1 MANLRRVP
9 LLRLGPVLRYV
20 GETEATIWVETD
32 APCEVEI
39 LGNRERTWQVEGH
52 HYALVYIPDLEP
64 GTVTE
69 YSVKLDGETVWPV
82 ASGQFPH
89 PAIRTPKAG
98 EKIRM
103 VFGSCRVSVPHVPP
117 YSLKKDQDDRG
128 REIDAL
134 YAYAHRMLDQPS
146 EEWPHILVW
155 LGDQVYADE
164 VSPGT
169 KEFIR
174 QRRDPEQP
182 PGEQVADFEE
192 YTHLYYDS
200 WTDPTIRWLLS
211 TVSSAMIFDDHDVH
225 DDWNTSKDWV
235 EEYRDKPW
243 WNDRIVGGLMS
254 YWIYQHLGNL
264 SPRELE
270 HDELYQQVCDA
281 EDAGPMLRKF
291 AYKADR
297 EVEGSRWS
305 YCRQIG
311 QTKLIVM
318 DSRAGRVLDPGERQ
332 MVDDE
337 EWEYIRSEANGD
349 HNHLLLA
356 TSLPFLMAPGMQ
368 YLESWNEAVCDGA
381 WGGLWAKWGEKI
393 RQGLDLEHW
402 AAFGKSFH
410 RLRGLLEEVGSGQN
424 GHEPPASIVLLS
436 GDVHHAYLSEVA
448 FRRGVGMKSNVYQAV
463 CSPFRNPLD
472 TRERR
477 AIKAMSSA
485 PARWLTGAMARA
497 AGVPDPGI
505 RWRFVQDPTFDNQV
519 ATLEWEGRDAHMR
532 IEKAL
537 PGDTEY
543 PTLEDVFEHD
553 IT

>member
-1 MANLRRVP
+1 VPPVP

-32 APCEVEI
+32 EPCEVEI
-39 LGNRERTWQVEGH
+39 LGNREPTWHVEGH
-52 HYALVYIPDLEP
+52 HYALVYIRDLEP
-64 GTVTE
+64 GSTTE
-69 YSVKLDGETVWPV
+69 YAVELDGDTVWPP
-82 ASGQFPH
+82 ASAQFPK

-98 EKIRM
+98 ERVRM
-103 VFGSCRVSVPHVPP
+103 AFGSCRVSAPQEPP
-117 YSLKKDQDDRG
+117 FSLKKDADDRG
-128 REIDAL
+128 REIDAV
-134 YAYAHRMLDQPS
+134 YAYARRMLDQPP
-146 EEWPHILVW
+146 EEWPHLLLW

-182 PGEQVADFEE
+182 PGEEVADFEE

-200 WTDPTIRWLLS
+200 WTEPTVRWLLS

-235 EEYRDKPW
+235 EEYRKKPW
-243 WNDRIVGGLMS
+243 WNDRIVGGFMS

-264 SPRELE
+264 SPREL
-270 HDELYQQVCDA
+270 DDDNLYQRVCKAD
-281 EDAGPMLRKF
+281 DAGPMLREF

-297 EVEGSRWS
+297 EVEGTRWS

-311 QTKLIVM
+311 QTKLVVM
-318 DSRAGRVLDPGERQ
+318 DSRAGRVLEPGERQ

-337 EWEYIRSEANGD
+337 EWDWIRSEAQGE

-356 TSLPFLMAPGMQ
+356 TSLPYLLAPGMQ
-368 YLESWNEAVCDGA
+368 FLESWNEAVCDGA
-381 WGGLWAKWGEKI
+381 WGGAWAKLGEKI
-393 RQGLDLEHW
+393 RQGVDLEHW

-410 RLRGLLEEVGSGQN
+410 ALRELIEEVGSGRN
-424 GHEPPASIVLLS
+424 GDRPPASIVLLS
-436 GDVHHAYLSEVA
+436 GDVHHAYLTEVA
-448 FRRGVGMKSNVYQAV
+448 FRRDVGMKSNVYQAV

-472 TRERR
+472 TRERLV
-477 AIKAMSSA
+477 IKAMSTA
-485 PARWLTGAMARA
+485 PARWVTRTLARL

-505 RWRFVQDPTFDNQV
+505 RWRFVQDPTFDNQI
-519 ATLEWEGRDAHMR
+519 ATLEWDGREAHMC

-537 PGDTEY
+537 PGD
-543 PTLEDVFEHD
+543 PHRPQLDNVFD
-553 IT
+553 RQIA